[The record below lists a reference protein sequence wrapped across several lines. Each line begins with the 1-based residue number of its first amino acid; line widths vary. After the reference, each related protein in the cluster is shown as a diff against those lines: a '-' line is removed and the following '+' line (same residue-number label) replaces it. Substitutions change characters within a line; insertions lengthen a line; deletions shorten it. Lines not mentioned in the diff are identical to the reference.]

1 MRLQPFR
8 YRFGTTYRS
17 HLRGSSLTLEDE
29 TYRLFRT
36 SVTSCQST
44 TRNISEE
51 RGSQFAPRRK
61 TVITH
66 STCFWR
72 PKRAFL
78 RHIPSVPYVQSVHC
92 YVTSRLFFTSKTWIV
107 TSHPVCSLRPKRALL
122 HHILSVPCVQC
133 VHCYI
138 TSCLFLSPKRALLR
152 HILSVP
158 YVQSVHCYMISS
170 LLLSSKHA
178 LLRYILSRICH
189 QLTFNVVTIR
199 HAPHPAPYPESAVHK
214 PLPPTTA

>member
-92 YVTSRLFFTSKTWIV
+92 YVTSRLFLTSKACNVTWHLVCSWRPKRALLRHIPSVLYIQNVNCYVTSRLFLTSKACIV
-107 TSHPVCSLRPKRALL
+107 TSHPVCSLRPVRALL
-122 HHILSVPCVQC
+122 HHILSV
-133 VHCYI
+133 
-138 TSCLFLSPKRALLR
+138 S
-152 HILSVP
+152 
-158 YVQSVHCYMISS
+158 
-170 LLLSSKHA
+170 
-178 LLRYILSRICH
+178 
-189 QLTFNVVTIR
+189 
-199 HAPHPAPYPESAVHK
+199 
-214 PLPPTTA
+214 